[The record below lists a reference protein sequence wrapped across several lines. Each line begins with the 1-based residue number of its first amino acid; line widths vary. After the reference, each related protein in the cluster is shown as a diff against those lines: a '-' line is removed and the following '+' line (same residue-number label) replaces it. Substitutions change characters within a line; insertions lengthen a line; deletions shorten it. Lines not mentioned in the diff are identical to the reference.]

1 MRLASFNVEN
11 LFERARALNLTDR
24 EATRR
29 LLNAQAGLNATFRK
43 PRYTAADLRKMAEWL
58 MELGLAKAD
67 ESKDA
72 ILRQNRGKLRQRRN
86 GVLEIIA
93 GGGEEWIGWVELKTE
108 PVNARAVDNTA
119 RIITLLRADVLAL
132 IEAESR
138 PALCRFASLMLPRV
152 TFDPADAPEEPPPAY
167 PRVMLVDGNDD
178 RGIDVGLLTGEGFT
192 IRSVTSHVDD
202 RDVGGRLIFSR
213 DCPDYEVALP
223 GGGTLHLLVNHFRSQ
238 GFGGKAE
245 SDAKCLAQAER
256 VRALYDARL
265 QDGTELIAVLGDL
278 NDRPDS
284 APLAPLLGN
293 GGPRDVS
300 THPGYRDDGRPGTW
314 RNGTAANKLD
324 YILLSPALWEKVEAA
339 GVERR
344 GVWGGTKG
352 TLFPHLATVTKEE
365 EAASDHAAIWVD
377 LRL

>member
-11 LFERARALNLTDR
+11 LFERARALNQTDR

-29 LLNAQAGLNATFRK
+29 LLDAQASLNATFRK
-43 PRYTAADLRKMAEWL
+43 PKYTAADRRKMVGWL
-58 MELGLAKAD
+58 ADLGLARAD

-72 ILRQNRGKLRQRRN
+72 LLRQNRGKLRRRQV
-86 GVLEIIA
+86 GRLEITAA
-93 GGGEEWIGWVELKTE
+93 GGEDWIGWVELKTE
-108 PVNARAVDNTA
+108 PVNARALDNTA
-119 RIITLLRADVLAL
+119 RIIALLRADVLAV

-138 PALCRFASLMLPRV
+138 PALRRFATLMLPGV
-152 TFDPADAPEEPPPAY
+152 GFDPADAPEEPPPAY

-178 RGIDVGLLTGEGFT
+178 RGIDVGLLAGEGFA
-192 IRSVTSHVDD
+192 IHCVTSHVDD
-202 RDVGGRLIFSR
+202 RDAKGRLIFSR
-213 DCPDYEVALP
+213 DCPEYEVALP
-223 GGGTLHLLVNHFRSQ
+223 GGGTLHLLVNHFKSQ
-238 GFGGKAE
+238 GFGGKAA
-245 SDAKCLAQAER
+245 SDAKRLAQAER
-256 VRALYDARL
+256 VRALYEARL
-265 QDGTELIAVLGDL
+265 QANTEFVAVLGDL
-278 NDRPDS
+278 NDRPES

-300 THPGYRDDGRPGTW
+300 THPGYQDDGRPGTW

-324 YILLSPALWEKVEAA
+324 YILLSPALWDRVEAA

-344 GVWGGTKG
+344 GVWGGTRG
-352 TLFPHLATVTKEE
+352 TLFPHLATITREE

>member
-11 LFERARALNLTDR
+11 LFERARALNRTDR

-29 LLNAQAGLNATFRK
+29 LLDAQAGLNATFRK
-43 PRYTAADLRKMAEWL
+43 PKYTAADRRKMAGWL
-58 MELGLAKAD
+58 ADLGLAKAD

-72 ILRQNRGKLRQRRN
+72 ILRQNRGKLRQRQS
-86 GVLEIIA
+86 GTLEITAA
-93 GGGEEWIGWVELKTE
+93 GGEDWIGWVELKTE
-108 PVNARAVDNTA
+108 PVNARALDNTA
-119 RIITLLRADVLAL
+119 RIIALLQADVLAV

-138 PALCRFASLMLPRV
+138 PALRRFATLMLPGV
-152 TFDPADAPEEPPPAY
+152 AFDPADAPEEPPPAY

-178 RGIDVGLLTGEGFT
+178 RGIDVGLLAGEGFA
-192 IRSVTSHVDD
+192 IRCVTSHVDD
-202 RDVGGRLIFSR
+202 RDAKGRLIFSR
-213 DCPDYEVALP
+213 DCPEYEVALP
-223 GGGTLHLLVNHFRSQ
+223 GGGTLHLLVNHFKSQ

-245 SDAKCLAQAER
+245 SDAKRLAQAER
-256 VRALYDARL
+256 VRALYEARL
-265 QDGTELIAVLGDL
+265 QAGAEFIAVLGDL
-278 NDRPDS
+278 NDRPES
-284 APLAPLLGN
+284 APLAPLLGD

-300 THPGYRDDGRPGTW
+300 AHPGYQDDGRPGTW

-324 YILLSPALWEKVEAA
+324 YILLSPALWDRVEAA

-352 TLFPHLATVTKEE
+352 TLFPHLATITREE